1 MEYIKSLMDEPH
13 EKIYINF
20 ILIIILSFVYY
31 ILYLY
36 DNESFI
42 INEELLKRNRGKLD
56 YFDFLYFSI
65 LNQLTVS
72 YGDLIPLTNIIKL
85 IVSLQ
90 ILLFWGIA
98 LI

>member
-1 MEYIKSLMDEPH
+1 MDEPH

-98 LI
+98 LY